1 MEGGSPE
8 KRALEKS
15 AKFPE
20 TRAAERERGRSAALS
35 FKRPRTFSHRV
46 RIASLVVSSLPR
58 AKKASHARAKNESA
72 PLSAA
77 ATSKKTISEKERSSR
92 SDPAVLRALHANGLW
107 RFLFAAALE
116 TVRVR
121 SSFLDAFVVHVPG
134 DVQERLAALPGRRPQ
149 RGGCPFL
156 GLSRLRAAFF
166 VLFFEKHSLRREAH
180 RLLLRRN
187 PRVGCGGFD
196 DGAFVRSRQMRSRE
210 RLSFVVSAV
219 VFRIRSPEVLFFAR
233 GGPAE

>member
-1 MEGGSPE
+1 M
-8 KRALEKS
+8 
-15 AKFPE
+15 
-20 TRAAERERGRSAALS
+20 S

-77 ATSKKTISEKERSSR
+77 ATSKNIRRSPFPKR
-92 SDPAVLRALHANGLW
+92 NARHDPTPPFFAPNANGLW

-121 SSFLDAFVVHVPG
+121 SSFLDAVVVRVPG

-156 GLSRLRAAFF
+156 GLSRLNAFF

>member
-1 MEGGSPE
+1 
-8 KRALEKS
+8 LEKS

-121 SSFLDAFVVHVPG
+121 SSFLDAFVVRVPG

-156 GLSRLRAAFF
+156 FLSRLNAAFF
-166 VLFFEKHSLRREAH
+166 VFFFGRKKHILRREAH

-187 PRVGCGGFD
+187 KRVGSRGFD
-196 DGAFVRSRQMRSRE
+196 DGAFVRSRQTRSRE

-219 VFRIRSPEVLFFAR
+219 VFRIRSPEVLFFA
-233 GGPAE
+233 

>member
-1 MEGGSPE
+1 
-8 KRALEKS
+8 LEKS

-35 FKRPRTFSHRV
+35 FKRPRTFSYRV

-77 ATSKKTISEKERSSR
+77 VTKRRKNSTISVSEKERSSR

-121 SSFLDAFVVHVPG
+121 SSFLDAFVVRVPG

-156 GLSRLRAAFF
+156 GLSRLNAFF
-166 VLFFEKHSLRREAH
+166 VFFFGEKTQASGAKRTVFFFGGTRASAV
-180 RLLLRRN
+180 R
-187 PRVGCGGFD
+187 GFD
-196 DGAFVRSRQMRSRE
+196 DGAFVRSRQMRSLE

-219 VFRIRSPEVLFFAR
+219 VIRIRSPEVLFFAR

>member
-1 MEGGSPE
+1 MCRSRRTRVEDTDTSELSVTSFGPSASEKSTDTSMEGGSPE

-77 ATSKKTISEKERSSR
+77 ATFPKKRKGTLVTIRPRLERTSR
-92 SDPAVLRALHANGLW
+92 ERALAVSL
-107 RFLFAAALE
+107 
-116 TVRVR
+116 
-121 SSFLDAFVVHVPG
+121 
-134 DVQERLAALPGRRPQ
+134 
-149 RGGCPFL
+149 RGGARDGARRLRPRRGL
-156 GLSRLRAAFF
+156 GLPP
-166 VLFFEKHSLRREAH
+166 
-180 RLLLRRN
+180 LLLRR
-187 PRVGCGGFD
+187 RD
-196 DGAFVRSRQMRSRE
+196 
-210 RLSFVVSAV
+210 L
-219 VFRIRSPEVLFFAR
+219 LR
-233 GGPAE
+233 GGGRPMTRRRLAR

>member
-1 MEGGSPE
+1 
-8 KRALEKS
+8 LEKS

-121 SSFLDAFVVHVPG
+121 SSFLDAFVVRVPG

-156 GLSRLRAAFF
+156 GLSRLNAFF
-166 VLFFEKHSLRREAH
+166 VFFFGRKKHSLRREAH

-187 PRVGCGGFD
+187 KRVGCGRFD
-196 DGAFVRSRQMRSRE
+196 DGAFVRSRQMRSLE